1 MSRLQFV
8 PRYLFA
14 STFNFLTGK
23 PMNSSRNARS
33 ALKACQSALLLPL
46 LFVLLPAGAQAQA
59 TFGLQPVGIASG
71 SQNVTVTASAAG
83 TVANIEVLTTGAPG
97 LDFTAAAA
105 GASTCT
111 SASLS
116 LGSTCVQSVTFTPTA
131 PGLRLGAVVLLS
143 GNGSI
148 LATKLISGTGQGGFD
163 GVADEVPE
171 DLPHLLAV
179 AVQVARVVAPA
190 VDRVS
195 TRRQHRSSR
204 PRRGVT
210 NRHPPD

>member
-1 MSRLQFV
+1 MPWEQYMSRLQFV

-23 PMNSSRNARS
+23 PMNSSSNARS

-105 GASTCT
+105 GASADPIW
-111 SASLS
+111 SRASHVLRGE
-116 LGSTCVQSVTFTPTA
+116 LGDDAF
-131 PGLRLGAVVLLS
+131 
-143 GNGSI
+143 GSI
-148 LATKLISGTGQGGFD
+148 AERQPLEHRIESALEFG
-163 GVADEVPE
+163 
-171 DLPHLLAV
+171 
-179 AVQVARVVAPA
+179 
-190 VDRVS
+190 
-195 TRRQHRSSR
+195 TRRNHR
-204 PRRGVT
+204 
-210 NRHPPD
+210 